1 MGELTNHFFY
11 DRSCWLRCIDVRFK
25 MGCLIL
31 LSLVIIK
38 ADFLGLFLLFLTQSL
53 IFLASR
59 ISLKKT
65 IRDLRFFFLFL
76 VFIFIAQ
83 TLSAAGE
90 NVLFQIYFFS
100 LEISIT
106 QEALK
111 TGALVCFRLFLIV
124 VLSYLFIS
132 STLSSEVKMAV
143 AWFLKPVPLIPE
155 NRVATMLSLLMRFLP
170 LIVQQAEETAAAQR
184 ARGVNNR
191 KNPVYRFMKLTT
203 PMLRR
208 TFLRT
213 NDLILAMEARG
224 YSEKRTMKKLSANKR
239 DWLCL
244 GIVITLSLLVM
255 LAQM

>member
-1 MGELTNHFFY
+1 MGELTNHFFS
-11 DRSCWLRCIDVRFK
+11 DKSCWLCRIDVRFK
-25 MGCLIL
+25 MVFLVF

-38 ADFLGLFLLFLTQSL
+38 ANFSGLLLLFLTQSL
-53 IFLASR
+53 VFLASR
-59 ISLKKT
+59 SSIIKT
-65 IRDLRFFFLFL
+65 IKDFRFFFFFL
-76 VFIFIAQ
+76 MFIFLAQ
-83 TLSAAGE
+83 TLSVSGK
-90 NVLFQIYFFS
+90 NLLFQIHLFS
-100 LEISIT
+100 LEIPIT
-106 QEALK
+106 QEAVA
-111 TGALVCFRLFLIV
+111 TAALVCFRLFLIV
-124 VLSYLFIS
+124 VLGYLFIS

-170 LIVQQAEETAAAQR
+170 LILQQAGETAAAQR

-191 KNPVYRFMKLTT
+191 KNPVYRFMKFTI

-224 YSEKRTMKKLSANKR
+224 YSEKRTIKKLSANKL
-239 DWLCL
+239 DWLSL
-244 GIVITLSLLVM
+244 VVVTTLSLLVM